1 VANSYYELAGGADGM
16 QRLAEAFY
24 SRVLVDPV
32 LLPLFRDPTE
42 DHAGRM
48 ALWLGEFFGGP
59 YEHTRQRGGFSTVV
73 DAHRSLN
80 ITDEQRQHWINH
92 MRAACKE
99 LNLSDKVMEFFDPH
113 ILFGAR
119 AAQNMSH
126 F

>member
-1 VANSYYELAGGADGM
+1 MTNNYYEQAGGAEGM
-16 QRLAEAFY
+16 QKLAEAFY
-24 SRVLVDPV
+24 DRVLTDPV
-32 LLPLFRDPTE
+32 MLPLFRDPTE

-59 YEHTRQRGGFSTVV
+59 YEHTKQRGGLYTVV
-73 DAHRSLN
+73 DAHRHLN

-92 MRAACKE
+92 MEAACRE
-99 LNLSDKVMEFFDPH
+99 VALPDEVIEFFSPH

-126 F
+126 V